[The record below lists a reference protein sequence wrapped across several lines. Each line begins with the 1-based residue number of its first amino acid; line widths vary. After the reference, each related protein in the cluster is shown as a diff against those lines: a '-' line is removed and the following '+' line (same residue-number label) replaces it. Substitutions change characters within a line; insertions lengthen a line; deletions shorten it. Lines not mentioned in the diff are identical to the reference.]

1 MKIIIELDTDQAA
14 DRRALSAMNAAL
26 IEPAST
32 SFPEPK
38 NRAPEPKPAPV
49 EKPKAEP
56 KPAPVEKP
64 KAKPKSAE
72 ETANDRDKAIAIA
85 TEMVSSGRTADVKV
99 ALAAAGARR
108 VSELKGAQVAKFLE
122 ALEDAAE

>member
-49 EKPKAEP
+49 EKPK
-56 KPAPVEKP
+56 PAPVEKP
-64 KAKPKSAE
+64 KAKPKPAE